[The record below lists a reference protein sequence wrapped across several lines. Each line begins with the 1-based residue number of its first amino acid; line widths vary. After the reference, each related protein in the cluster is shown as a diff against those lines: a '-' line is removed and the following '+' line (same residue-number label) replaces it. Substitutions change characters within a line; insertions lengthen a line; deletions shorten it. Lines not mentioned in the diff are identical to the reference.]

1 MQNVDIHK
9 ISSEGF
15 CPFADHQQLHVA
27 AIIQSEHLRA
37 VGIVP
42 TALVPQQRVVAVD
55 RVFHLDIL
63 SEVKVVLNADAV
75 HAAEVVGRQFD
86 EQILLHALVTFIEV
100 AALLAPLGRRL
111 ERHILVLE
119 RRDHLFPHRN
129 QAQVLVG
136 HHAGVVILLSP
147 NIAPADKAI
156 AFPRRRGQAHHRA
169 DLELARRDLAVAA
182 VDVKGHSVGLR
193 LFDGRLSFAFSFA
206 LTFAFAR
213 TACLCHLGVDADVAA
228 VGIARIVL
236 KIEPRNKAF
245 RRVPAVKTIA
255 GLIGVVDAR
264 RRRLSTGHGLGI
276 IKFAVHP
283 IGDRRDDFLF
293 ARDERER
300 QKHRSHQNH
309 CDRYTTFS
317 SFHNALRVTFFGRF
331 LVSNILFDTYF
342 AFIL

>member
-1 MQNVDIHK
+1 M
-9 ISSEGF
+9 
-15 CPFADHQQLHVA
+15 CPFADHQKLNIA
-27 AIIQSEHLRA
+27 AVTQREHLRA

-42 TALVPQQRVVAVD
+42 TVLVPRQSVISFD
-55 RVFHLDIL
+55 GIFHLDIL
-63 SEVKVVLNADAV
+63 SEVKVVLNTDAV

-86 EQILLHALVTFIEV
+86 EQILLHADVTFIEV

-119 RRDHLFPHRN
+119 RRDHLFPHRD

-169 DLELARRDLAVAA
+169 DLELARRDLAIAA
-182 VDVKGHSVGLR
+182 VDVKGHGVSL
-193 LFDGRLSFAFSFA
+193 LIFDGRLVF
-206 LTFAFAR
+206 FAR
-213 TACLCHLGVDADVAA
+213 TACLCHLGIDADVAA
-228 VGIARIVL
+228 VGVARIVL
-236 KIEPRNKAF
+236 KIEPRNKTF
-245 RRVPAVKTIA
+245 RSVPAVKTIA
-255 GLIGVVDAR
+255 DLIGIVHAR
-264 RRRLSTGHGLGI
+264 RRRLRTGHGLGVV
-276 IKFAVHP
+276 KFAVHP

-331 LVSNILFDTYF
+331 WVSNILFDTYF
-342 AFIL
+342 ATIL